1 MSLHIFCCFVSK
13 DNIIRVHQQSLVNQI
28 FTPKRLSTDIVGE
41 VNDDLISCCIDGL
54 ADIENIF
61 LLQVG

>member
-1 MSLHIFCCFVSK
+1 M
-13 DNIIRVHQQSLVNQI
+13 IRAHLQSLVNQI
-28 FTPKRLSTDIVGE
+28 LLLKDSTDIDGE
-41 VNDDLISCCIDGL
+41 VIDDLISCCIDGL